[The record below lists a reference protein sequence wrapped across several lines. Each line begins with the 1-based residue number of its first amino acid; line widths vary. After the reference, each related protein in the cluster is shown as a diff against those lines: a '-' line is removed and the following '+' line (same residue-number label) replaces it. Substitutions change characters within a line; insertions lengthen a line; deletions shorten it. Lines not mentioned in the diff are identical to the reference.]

1 MKIIKKI
8 LKILQQDLINFYY
21 NIMIDNFGFPPIILC
36 EDEKIKPTTNE
47 RLYFDSNIN
56 IRRIFTEK
64 KQFTMKQN
72 VELDDIEEINE
83 L

>member
-1 MKIIKKI
+1 M
-8 LKILQQDLINFYY
+8 INFYY

-36 EDEKIKPTTNE
+36 DNEKIEPSAKE

-64 KQFTMKQN
+64 KQFTMKQPSEYE
-72 VELDDIEEINE
+72 VVEEIDE